1 MNTLDPPKEE
11 TNIDLPKYQKI
22 TTVVNYSILLRSF
35 VLSKEMKKQCYRLR
49 LQSGSSSDHG
59 NFISITIEPV
69 ANKIFTAIIKNRI
82 YHYLL

>member
-35 VLSKEMKKQCYRLR
+35 VLSKEMEKQCYRLR

-59 NFISITIEPV
+59 NFISVTIEPV

>member
-35 VLSKEMKKQCYRLR
+35 VLSKEMEKQCYRLR

-69 ANKIFTAIIKNRI
+69 VNKIFTAIIKN
-82 YHYLL
+82 

>member
-35 VLSKEMKKQCYRLR
+35 VLSKEMEKQCYRLR

-69 ANKIFTAIIKNRI
+69 ANKIFTAIIKN
-82 YHYLL
+82 

>member
-59 NFISITIEPV
+59 NFISVTIEPV

>member
-59 NFISITIEPV
+59 NFISITTEPV

>member
-35 VLSKEMKKQCYRLR
+35 VLSKEMEKQCYRLR

-69 ANKIFTAIIKNRI
+69 ANKIFTAIIKIRI

>member
-1 MNTLDPPKEE
+1 MKTLDPPKEE
-11 TNIDLPKYQKI
+11 MNIDLPKYQKI

-35 VLSKEMKKQCYRLR
+35 VLSKEMEKQCYRLR

>member
-1 MNTLDPPKEE
+1 MNILDPPKEE
-11 TNIDLPKYQKI
+11 TNTDLPKYQKI

-35 VLSKEMKKQCYRLR
+35 VLSKEMEKQCYRLR

-69 ANKIFTAIIKNRI
+69 ANKIFTAIIKN
-82 YHYLL
+82 